1 VSVSTNHRSRQVN
14 FGSHKPQKY
23 MYKTVNHVNFLKKLS
38 RKLEQPTD
46 AMVTPGFTYTDISRV
61 IASPDMFTIRT
72 KEVALEEGCILVCVC
87 FGVENAPPIF
97 KE

>member
-1 VSVSTNHRSRQVN
+1 
-14 FGSHKPQKY
+14 

-72 KEVALEEGCILVCVC
+72 
-87 FGVENAPPIF
+87 
-97 KE
+97 